1 MNKVY
6 GKTPTGGR
14 QEYEYYATEPI
25 AVKLLLN
32 QEKFDCNI
40 WECASGENH
49 IADVLKGYGYNV
61 RTSDI
66 VKRTPTTEVKDF
78 IKARKKWNGD
88 IITNPPFKYALDFI
102 DKALSLV
109 GEGHKVAM
117 FLRLQFLEG
126 IGRYENL
133 FKDNPPKTVYVA
145 SKRIKCGKDGDF
157 NSSMS
162 SIMSLAWFV
171 WEKGV
176 TGDTTIKF
184 INHDEELDES
194 RMMAVSEQDET
205 VCFNGDGFES
215 RKVNLFQGD
224 CLEHLRRLPNSSIDH
239 ILTSPPYDSLRTYG
253 GVAAWNLEVF
263 KGIAKELVRVLR
275 PGGVIVWN
283 VCDQCKNGS
292 YSGNSFRQVLYF
304 MELGLNLHDTM
315 IWHKPNPFGR
325 RRGKRY
331 HAAHEPMYVFSK
343 GEPNTFNPIMRK
355 CKNGGK
361 SYKRTYKS
369 LQGEGWEEY
378 KEGVTNYETPDYN
391 VWSIQQSRNRET
403 FTTWDG
409 REIKH
414 PAVFPKELA
423 LRHIM
428 SWTNEG
434 DIVLDPFMGSG
445 TTGIAAVEL
454 GRKFIGCELNED
466 YFDMASARI
475 ESRMHELGISN
486 DIQQEEPARARVIC
500 FWNQSATDA
509 ICLTR
514 NLFSQG
520 AEGNHRAIK
529 IGIAGGKVASTTPT
543 MNQSASTNGL
553 QSSLCLP
560 LIVPMPAVGWNVGM
574 CEMPQCSARGTPIM
588 QSYHR

>member
-14 QEYEYYATEPI
+14 QEYDYYATEPI

-66 VKRTPTTEVKDF
+66 VKRTPTTEVKNF
-78 IKARKKWNGD
+78 LKTRKKWNGD
-88 IITNPPFKYALDFI
+88 IITNPPFKYALEFI

-194 RMMAVSEQDET
+194 RMRAVSEQNET

-224 CLEHLRRLPNSSIDH
+224 CLEHLRRLPNASVDH

-253 GVAAWNLEVF
+253 GVAAWSLEVF
-263 KGIAKELVRVLR
+263 KDIAKELVRVLR

-315 IWHKPNPFGR
+315 IWHKPNPFVR

-343 GEPNTFNPIMRK
+343 GEPNTFNPIPTGACGMMEELSTRK
-355 CKNGGK
+355 
-361 SYKRTYKS
+361 
-369 LQGEGWEEY
+369 
-378 KEGVTNYETPDYN
+378 V
-391 VWSIQQSRNRET
+391 
-403 FTTWDG
+403 
-409 REIKH
+409 
-414 PAVFPKELA
+414 
-423 LRHIM
+423 
-428 SWTNEG
+428 
-434 DIVLDPFMGSG
+434 
-445 TTGIAAVEL
+445 
-454 GRKFIGCELNED
+454 
-466 YFDMASARI
+466 
-475 ESRMHELGISN
+475 
-486 DIQQEEPARARVIC
+486 
-500 FWNQSATDA
+500 
-509 ICLTR
+509 
-514 NLFSQG
+514 
-520 AEGNHRAIK
+520 
-529 IGIAGGKVASTTPT
+529 
-543 MNQSASTNGL
+543 
-553 QSSLCLP
+553 
-560 LIVPMPAVGWNVGM
+560 
-574 CEMPQCSARGTPIM
+574 
-588 QSYHR
+588 